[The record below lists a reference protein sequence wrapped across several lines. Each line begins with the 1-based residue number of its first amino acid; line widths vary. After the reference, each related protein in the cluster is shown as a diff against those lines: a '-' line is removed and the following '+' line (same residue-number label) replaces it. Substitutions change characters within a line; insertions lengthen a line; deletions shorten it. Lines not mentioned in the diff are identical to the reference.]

1 MTMRH
6 VVVMITSSYPRFP
19 GDTVGTFMEPIARG
33 VAARGHDVHVVAPWH
48 PLIERPAQDGGV
60 SFHFYRYTP
69 RGFPHTF
76 GYAAALKADVR
87 FRMSALAVAPLAV
100 AAGIRTA
107 ERVARTSGATVMH
120 GHWVVPGGFMAKVA
134 AGGRLPL
141 VISLHGSDVYVAERH
156 GLARRAARAAFSHA
170 AWVTACS
177 ADLRDR
183 AVALGMT
190 LERSDVLPYG
200 VDTTRFAPSSEA
212 RLATRQRMGIGGD
225 APLVFTAGRLV
236 RKKGFEYLIDAAA
249 RLAPKWPAMRVVI
262 AGGGDLADELKG
274 RARDAGVAHTVQFLG
289 AIAQSEMPA
298 WLSAADVVA
307 VPSVRDDSGNVDGL
321 PNVVLEAL
329 ASATPLVTTPAGGI
343 GSVVEDGRTALL
355 VPERDADALAS
366 ALATL
371 LADGELRARIG
382 QAARREVCERYTWE
396 QYAARLEAIYDR
408 AVSRVAAK
416 PATERPG

>member
-1 MTMRH
+1 
-6 VVVMITSSYPRFP
+6 
-19 GDTVGTFMEPIARG
+19 
-33 VAARGHDVHVVAPWH
+33 
-48 PLIERPAQDGGV
+48 
-60 SFHFYRYTP
+60 
-69 RGFPHTF
+69 
-76 GYAAALKADVR
+76 
-87 FRMSALAVAPLAV
+87 
-100 AAGIRTA
+100 
-107 ERVARTSGATVMH
+107 
-120 GHWVVPGGFMAKVA
+120 
-134 AGGRLPL
+134 